1 MLLRTWSP
9 LLPAL
14 LLASAACG
22 SAPPPGA
29 PIPES
34 RQGTFR
40 FVERVEGSSPE
51 ILVEGEVS
59 VRADTVL
66 VSVNTGLCQ
75 PALVTNSQ
83 EFRVRCGE
91 LALSFDRR
99 NPAQR
104 ASYAVQGRG
113 FEMQRVCRRTT
124 TASNG
129 RPVCI
134 EFGQELVEVERT
146 FIGRLRPIPQT

>member
-1 MLLRTWSP
+1 VSNPWS
-9 LLPAL
+9 LAFSAL
-14 LLASAACG
+14 LLTCSACG
-22 SAPPPGA
+22 SAPRPGA

-40 FVERVEGSSPE
+40 FMERVEGSSPE

-59 VRADTVL
+59 VFADTVE
-66 VSVNTGLCQ
+66 VRVNTGLCQ
-75 PALVTNSQ
+75 PALVANSQ
-83 EFRVRCGE
+83 EFRFRCGE

-104 ASYAVQGRG
+104 ANYAVQGRG
-113 FEMQRVCRRTT
+113 FEVQRVCRRTAT
-124 TASNG
+124 GSDG

-134 EFGQELVEVERT
+134 EYGRELVEVERT
-146 FIGRLRPIPQT
+146 FTGRLRPIPLS